1 MKTEITV
8 IAIIFVAT
16 CCGIPA
22 TNTDTTKS
30 AEKVNSP
37 TDTIQKAEPNI
48 TNASKDTLDTVYN
61 NKILSYK
68 DSVNNKIK
76 TLKKINRDIKGSA
89 EGGEAILYLA
99 GKDTLRMNVTFYGE
113 TGKSEYVFY
122 LSNGIPVY
130 YVSTTTI
137 YKEPIGVSKEVKID
151 NIITDE
157 VILRDKEVISW
168 KQNEQPSDKQK
179 YSQKAQEISD
189 VYTEIEALLNQ

>member
-1 MKTEITV
+1 MKTGIPV

-16 CCGIPA
+16 CCGTPV

-30 AEKVNSP
+30 AKKGNSP

-48 TNASKDTLDTVYN
+48 TSASKDTLDTVYN

-68 DSVNNKIK
+68 DSINNKIK
-76 TLKKINRDIKGSA
+76 TLKKINRDIEGSA

-122 LSNGIPVY
+122 LSYGVPVY
-130 YVSTTTI
+130 YISTTTT
-137 YKEPIGVSKEVKID
+137 YKEPIGISREVKID

-157 VILRDKEVISW
+157 VILRGKEVISW

-179 YSQKAQEISD
+179 YSQKAQEIFD
-189 VYTEIEALLNQ
+189 LYTEIEALLNQ